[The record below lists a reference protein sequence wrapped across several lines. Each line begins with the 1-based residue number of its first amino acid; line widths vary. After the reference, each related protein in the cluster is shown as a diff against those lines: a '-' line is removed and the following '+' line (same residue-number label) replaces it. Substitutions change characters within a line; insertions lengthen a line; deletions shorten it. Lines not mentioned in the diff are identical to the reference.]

1 MEVPISKIRLNHVFV
16 YSIILFAFMISCS
29 EENYN
34 DSEFVAGETFTSSNI
49 RLLLIDSLTVE
60 TSTIKFDSIP
70 TSESTRLLIGRYN
83 DPVFGTVTT
92 SSYMQLLPNSYTI
105 DTEAAFDSIVLVLGY
120 DKYYYN
126 DTLQR
131 NTLHIKRINEN
142 FNPIEDDYFYNTSS
156 ISYDDEDLGFLV
168 YNPRPLAGDSLTI
181 KLIDDLGTDLFSKL
195 QEKTIVNSDEFKDY
209 FKGIAILPDD
219 TDDGSIIGFSKSSG
233 NTYARLYYSTAT
245 SDESIQEYLDIQINI
260 SNNPIP
266 FFNSIKAENAIEPLQ
281 TLTDGKVNLT
291 SSDSYN
297 QSFIQAGVGIAMRIQ
312 FPNIATLYD
321 IPGNGTILD
330 GILKIKPAPQ
340 FYDDN
345 LKLRDTLAV
354 YVVDQN
360 NELTEQLPTG
370 SYAILNRENQE
381 FNDIYYE
388 IPIATYLEELQ
399 LKTRD
404 LDDALI
410 LLPLNYNS
418 SIDRFII
425 NANGNGENETILEL
439 TYAIYDED

>member
-1 MEVPISKIRLNHVFV
+1 
-16 YSIILFAFMISCS
+16 
-29 EENYN
+29 
-34 DSEFVAGETFTSSNI
+34 
-49 RLLLIDSLTVE
+49 
-60 TSTIKFDSIP
+60 
-70 TSESTRLLIGRYN
+70 
-83 DPVFGTVTT
+83 
-92 SSYMQLLPNSYTI
+92 MQLLPNSYTI

-142 FNPIEDDYFYNTSS
+142 FNTIEDDYFYNTSS

-181 KLIDDLGTDLFSKL
+181 KIIDDLGTDLFSKL

-360 NELTEQLPTG
+360 NELTEQLSTG